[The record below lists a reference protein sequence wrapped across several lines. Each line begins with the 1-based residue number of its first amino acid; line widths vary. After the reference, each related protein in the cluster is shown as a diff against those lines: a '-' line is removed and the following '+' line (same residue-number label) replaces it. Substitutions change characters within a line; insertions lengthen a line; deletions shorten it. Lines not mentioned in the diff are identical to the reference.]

1 MNLILSYLFLIIIL
15 IFMIFRNI
23 LFDSGENIEE
33 GTRSVVAEC
42 LGKLTLA
49 NPNKFLPELQ
59 VH

>member
-1 MNLILSYLFLIIIL
+1 
-15 IFMIFRNI
+15 

-59 VH
+59 V

>member
-1 MNLILSYLFLIIIL
+1 MIVIL
-15 IFMIFRNI
+15 FRNI

-59 VH
+59 V

>member
-1 MNLILSYLFLIIIL
+1 
-15 IFMIFRNI
+15 MIVMLFRNI

-59 VH
+59 VNIYLLFNIYYIYLY